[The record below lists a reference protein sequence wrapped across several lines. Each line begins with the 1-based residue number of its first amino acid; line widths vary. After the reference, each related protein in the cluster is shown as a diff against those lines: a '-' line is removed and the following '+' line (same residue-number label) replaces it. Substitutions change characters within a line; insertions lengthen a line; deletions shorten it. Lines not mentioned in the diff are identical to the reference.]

1 MSSSERKLPK
11 GGLSEV
17 LRRKS
22 KGEAPVA
29 GGLGLGAA
37 GGNSQGALRRVSFG
51 REEIGTEI
59 KQIFNNNAEGCR
71 NTVFGC
77 SPPVRARNP
86 VVMDSKFT
94 TGKCNPIMNLIN
106 EGQGKLDSTVKHGL
120 EQVATALSPPG
131 SNVAVSC
138 ESN

>member
-22 KGEAPVA
+22 KGEAPISA
-29 GGLGLGAA
+29 FGALA
-37 GGNSQGALRRVSFG
+37 GNSQGALRRVSFG

-77 SPPVRARNP
+77 SPPVRTGNP
-86 VVMDSKFT
+86 IVMDSKFT

-106 EGQGKLDSTVKHGL
+106 EGQGKIDSGLKHGL

-138 ESN
+138 NSN